1 MADWILVACLAKL
14 RDEFNTIAPFR
25 SKASDGTIGDPAHAT
40 RVSDHNPD
48 ETGTVPVRDADRVNE
63 VHAIDVDVDLAVP
76 GLSMEDVVQLLLSR
90 CRSGAEQ
97 RLRYII
103 YGRRIWEADNDW
115 GQRVYLGPNPHDK
128 HAHFSASY
136 VSALEASKAPWHL
149 ADLLQEEPM
158 TNPTPAQIAAH
169 DIDPSAA
176 TQSWGGAAFTTLV
189 RTGYLANTFAPAI
202 SALIN
207 ELNARVED
215 QEDSLDAAGASLAL
229 NTALL
234 GQLTAD
240 PAEAGEAHPLVQA
253 FRYVQAHPAPPAS

>member
-1 MADWILVACLAKL
+1 
-14 RDEFNTIAPFR
+14 
-25 SKASDGTIGDPAHAT
+25 
-40 RVSDHNPD
+40 
-48 ETGTVPVRDADRVNE
+48 
-63 VHAIDVDVDLAVP
+63 
-76 GLSMEDVVQLLLSR
+76 
-90 CRSGAEQ
+90 
-97 RLRYII
+97 
-103 YGRRIWEADNDW
+103 
-115 GQRVYLGPNPHDK
+115 
-128 HAHFSASY
+128 
-136 VSALEASKAPWHL
+136 
-149 ADLLQEEPM
+149 M

-253 FRYVQAHPAPPAS
+253 FRYVQAHPAPPAP